1 MGWTGMFNWDR
12 SEKNSEILNRE
23 FFSSA
28 EFKYEALKWSGNG
41 GHTWCLYKNKET
53 NKVYAMLVLCSR
65 DSKRHEFCYKDIE
78 LSMGPY
84 EYDMPASW
92 IPLIKDTY
100 KDSEYAQDWFK
111 RREDYLA
118 EKKSDKYALGNILKC
133 HNGRGAIEWGNGFR
147 IEENTDFFVKV
158 SPHQTRSRVT
168 KVFLIAGQNKDGSFY
183 ERPYRL
189 MLDTLKNL
197 DSVEVVR
204 SSK

>member
-1 MGWTGMFNWDR
+1 MGWTGMFNWSS

-23 FFSSA
+23 FFGYG
-28 EFKYEALKWSGNG
+28 ETKYEALKWSGNG

-53 NKVYAMLVLCSR
+53 NHVYAMVVLCSR
-65 DSKRHEFCYKDIE
+65 DKSRHEFAYKDIE

-111 RREDYLA
+111 RREEYMA
-118 EKKSDKYALGNILKC
+118 KKKTNNFKVGDVLKC
-133 HNGRGAIEWGNGFR
+133 HNGRGHIEWNDGFK
-147 IEENTDFFVKV
+147 INENSDFFVMI
-158 SPHQTRSRVT
+158 SPHQTRTKVT
-168 KVFLIAGQNKDGSFY
+168 KLYTIAKQNNNGTF
-183 ERPYRL
+183 YRL
-189 MLDTLKNL
+189 CYRLLPNTFKNL

-204 SSK
+204 STK